1 MTTNYNVF
9 QTTNGWA
16 AKRVDAQRPASVSAT
31 QAQAYLAAKTFTSNA
46 GGGDV
51 SVHGRNGQ
59 IREKNT
65 IRPASDPRSS
75 KG

>member
-9 QTTNGWA
+9 QTPEGWA
-16 AKRVDAQRPASVSAT
+16 AKREGAARAASVSST
-31 QAQAYLAAKTFTSNA
+31 QAQAYEAAKAHASNA

-65 IRPASDPRSS
+65 IKPASDPRSS

>member
-9 QTTNGWA
+9 QTSGGWA
-16 AKRVDAQRPASVSAT
+16 AKRVGAQRAASVSTT
-31 QAQAYLAAKTFTSNA
+31 QSQAYAAAKVFASNA

-51 SVHGRNGQ
+51 SVHGRDGQ